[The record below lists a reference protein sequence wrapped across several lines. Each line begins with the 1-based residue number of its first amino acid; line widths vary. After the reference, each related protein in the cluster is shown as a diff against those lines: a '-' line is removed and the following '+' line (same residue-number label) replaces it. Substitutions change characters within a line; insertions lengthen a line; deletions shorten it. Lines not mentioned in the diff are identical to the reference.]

1 MRKLH
6 KNNYKIISFNANKRK
21 RGSLVLNLD
30 DGVSITI
37 SDDIFYSHKLFA
49 GKIISKVDL
58 GNILND
64 EEVYRIKQK
73 ALNLISYRK
82 RSKKE
87 LEDRLK
93 LQKFNIANIA
103 IVIKELEEKQYLDD
117 KKFAESFILSS
128 VKNKKLG
135 PLALIND
142 LKKYGIFFD
151 DVEKFLDKTYEQYPV
166 KKLILE
172 IIRKRTKS
180 KKRLTIK
187 DRKRLINHLKQKGFY
202 WSDIQEVSSGLGWL

>member
-6 KNNYKIISFNANKRK
+6 KNNYKIISYNANKRE
-21 RGSLVLNLD
+21 RGSLILNLD

-37 SDDIFYSHKLFA
+37 SDDIFYSYKLFA
-49 GKIISKVDL
+49 GKKISKVDL
-58 GNILND
+58 ANILNE
-64 EEVYRIKQK
+64 EEVHKIKQK
-73 ALNLISYRK
+73 ALYLISYRK

-103 IVIKELEEKQYLDD
+103 IVIKELEEKRYLDD
-117 KKFAESFILSS
+117 KKFAESFILNRI
-128 VKNKKLG
+128 KNKKLG

-142 LKKYGIFFD
+142 LKTHGISFH
-151 DVEKFLDKTYEQYPV
+151 DVEKFLDKTYEQYPA

-172 IIRKRTKS
+172 IISKRTKS
-180 KKRLTIK
+180 KKRLTTK